1 MKGEDKQ
8 LVRFIEGNDKCFI
21 IPLYQRNY
29 DWEIKHCRH
38 LFSDLVKLHEE
49 NGKSHFFGSIVTGRA
64 NEYNMTT
71 TM

>member
-38 LFSDLVKLHEE
+38 LFSDLVKLHKE
-49 NGKSHFFGSIVTGRA
+49 NGKSHFLAVSSQGGPMNI
-64 NEYNMTT
+64 MTT